1 MKQRTQV
8 VLILLCLS
16 IGFALGL
23 RWNALNQ
30 DLKPSSR
37 QVLVY
42 TARPNTVG
50 DRLIAR
56 VVSISADQDP
66 LEGAVRALV
75 NQPDGAFPLGTSV
88 LSVTRNGPLVTI
100 DFNKRLIEGFN
111 GGSQR
116 EADLLGCL
124 QMTVGQFAGVE
135 RITILVNGKPVDTIG
150 GHFEID
156 GPIPVRPVMG
166 APQG

>member
-8 VLILLCLS
+8 VLILLCLAA
-16 IGFALGL
+16 GFALGL
-23 RWNALNQ
+23 RWNTINQ
-30 DLKPSSR
+30 DLKPSTR

-42 TARPNTVG
+42 VARSNTVG
-50 DRLIAR
+50 ERLVAR
-56 VVSISADQDP
+56 VVSISADGDP
-66 LEGAVRALV
+66 LDGAVRALV

-88 LSVTRNGPLVTI
+88 LSVTRSGSLVTV
-100 DFNKRLIEGFN
+100 DFSSRLVEGFN

-124 QMTVGQFAGVE
+124 QMTVGQFAGIE